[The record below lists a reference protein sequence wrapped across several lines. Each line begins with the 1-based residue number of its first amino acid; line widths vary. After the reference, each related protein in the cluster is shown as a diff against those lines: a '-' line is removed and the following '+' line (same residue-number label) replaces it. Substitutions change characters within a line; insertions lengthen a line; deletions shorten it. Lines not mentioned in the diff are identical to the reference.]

1 MTSAPAPQGLV
12 AMIPARIGSTRLPM
26 KNLALIDGEPM
37 IAYAIKAAQAA
48 GLFDRIVVNADS
60 PLFAKIAERYGVEF
74 YHRPPHL
81 GSSTTKSDDVVR
93 DFMVNHPAEIL
104 AWVNP
109 TSPLQTGAEI
119 RRVIEHFREE
129 ALDTLITVKEE
140 QVHANFNGAPLNYTT
155 AGLFAQTQDLQPV
168 ELFVYSVM
176 MWRTAPFLAAYAAQ
190 GHAFFVGKVGFYP
203 VDKLSAIIIKRE
215 EDLRLAE
222 FVVKTLKAG
231 QAAPLR
237 YDPLAEEAR
246 RG

>member
-1 MTSAPAPQGLV
+1 MENKAAV
-12 AMIPARIGSTRLPM
+12 IAMIPARIGSTRLPM

-37 IAYAIKAAQAA
+37 ISYAIRAAQ
-48 GLFDRIVVNADS
+48 GSGVFDRIVINADA
-60 PLFAKIAERYGVEF
+60 PVFAAIAARYGVEF
-74 YHRPPHL
+74 YQRPAAL

-93 DFMVNHPAEIL
+93 DFMQHHPADIL

-109 TSPLQTGAEI
+109 TSPLQTGAEV
-119 RRVIEHFREE
+119 REVVKHFQQEG
-129 ALDTLITVKEE
+129 LDTLITVKNE
-140 QVHANFNGAPLNYTT
+140 QVHANFAGRPLNYRTDE
-155 AGLFAQTQDLQPV
+155 LFAQTQDLVPV

-176 MWRTAPFLAAYAAQ
+176 MWRTAPFLAAYAEL
-190 GHAFFVGKVGFYP
+190 GHAFFVGRVGFYP

-222 FVVKTLKAG
+222 LVIKTMKQTG
-231 QAAPLR
+231 GAPLR

>member
-1 MTSAPAPQGLV
+1 MENKTEKI
-12 AMIPARIGSTRLPM
+12 AMVPARIGSTRLPM

-37 IAYAIKAAQAA
+37 IAYAIRAAKDS
-48 GLFDRIVVNADS
+48 GVFDRVVVNADA
-60 PLFAKIAERYGVEF
+60 PVFAKIAERYGVDF
-74 YHRPPHL
+74 YQRPAVL
-81 GSSTTKSDDVVR
+81 GSSTTKSDDVVH
-93 DFMVNHPAEIL
+93 DFMKNHPADIV

-109 TSPLQTGAEI
+109 TSPLQTAGEVREVI
-119 RRVIEHFREE
+119 RHFQREE
-129 ALDTLITVKEE
+129 LDTLITVKNE
-140 QVHANFNGAPLNYTT
+140 QVHANFAGSPLNYRTDE
-155 AGLFAQTQDLQPV
+155 LFAQTQDLLPV

-176 MWRTAPFLAAYAAQ
+176 MWRTAPFMAAYAKQ

-222 FVVKTLKAG
+222 FVIKTMRQTG
-231 QAAPLR
+231 GAPLR

>member
-1 MTSAPAPQGLV
+1 MSQEVKSPGTV

-37 IAYAIKAAQAA
+37 IAYAIKAAQNS
-48 GLFDRIVVNADS
+48 GVFDRIVVNADA
-60 PLFAKIAERYGVEF
+60 PLFAKVAERYGVDF
-74 YHRPPHL
+74 YQRPEYL
-81 GSSTTKSDDVVR
+81 GSSTTKSDDVVY
-93 DFMVNHPAEIL
+93 DFMQHNPADIV

-109 TSPLQTGAEI
+109 TSPLQTGAEV
-119 RRVIEHFREE
+119 RQVIDYFRIET
-129 ALDTLITVKEE
+129 LDTLITVKDE
-140 QVHANFNGAPLNYTT
+140 QVHANFGGRPLNYNTDE
-155 AGLFAQTQDLQPV
+155 LFAQTQDLTAV

-176 MWRTAPFLAAYAAQ
+176 MWRTAPFMAAYEAQ

-222 FVVKTLKAG
+222 FVIKTMRQSG
-231 QAAPLR
+231 AAPLS
-237 YDPLAEEAR
+237 YDPLADEVG